1 MEIKVGEL
9 VRTHKGIIGTLQS
22 QELTY
27 PEPSEWILDV
37 NGKEVIIV
45 ECDDYI
51 TKHSF
56 NLIDL
61 IEVGDILELKEGN
74 SICYLGLRKNQITV
88 NYPDLIESIKN
99 KDCEL
104 LSILTHEQYEQNC
117 YKIEN

>member
-27 PEPSEWILDV
+27 PEPSEWILNV
-37 NGKEVIIV
+37 NGKEVVIV

-51 TKHSF
+51 TKHSE

-61 IEVGDILELKEGN
+61 IEVRRY
-74 SICYLGLRKNQITV
+74 SIYTRCTKQWFCLHLWWRNAKSSKRRYRRGLTDYKNINTSTV
-88 NYPDLIESIKN
+88 WT
-99 KDCEL
+99 EL
-104 LSILTHEQYEQNC
+104 L
-117 YKIEN
+117 